1 MIYGPTYLT
10 SFFDQ
15 LMWQTCINL
24 LPHLLGLEK
33 FVHVS
38 ALYHSV
44 RNYRIMRTNTFL
56 LLGHLSEKSDVY
68 RFGVVLLEIMAG
80 RWATNA
86 IRPGIEEIS
95 LNWARNNLERKL
107 KKAMDPRL
115 GDDYP
120 LKGAFQYALLV
131 RKCIEISPQWRPS
144 MKEVLETLEDINT
157 VKITK
162 AK

>member
-1 MIYGPTYLT
+1 
-10 SFFDQ
+10 
-15 LMWQTCINL
+15 
-24 LPHLLGLEK
+24 
-33 FVHVS
+33 
-38 ALYHSV
+38 
-44 RNYRIMRTNTFL
+44 MRTNTFL

-80 RWATNA
+80 RRATSA

-95 LNWARNNLERKL
+95 LNWARNQFERKL

-115 GDDYP
+115 RDDYP
-120 LKGAFQYALLV
+120 LEGAFQFALLV
-131 RKCIEISPQWRPS
+131 QQCLEISPQWRPS

-162 AK
+162 VE